1 MSTSKR
7 NSIFSGI
14 LLLLLAGVLAMG
26 GILWKDFVFFTT
38 PQGLDEVFSNLSNA
52 QNEVFS
58 NAAIGSRREIP
69 VCFTI
74 PQGDLFRFFVLVGP
88 RLQTIA
94 SRLASQAKLDIGSDA
109 ADVIQRVL
117 TGKAVMGSIS
127 AVAYAKLRKQHPII
141 AVFERAGPRPK
152 TSLFV
157 VRVDSAAS
165 SFADLRDTRI
175 CFRAK
180 DSMSGYFVPLRELK
194 AAGIEDP
201 SLFFRQISYN
211 DNLTNSTLGLLSGEF
226 DVIVLSNTFY
236 EELDEERRQKLK
248 IIHTSKPIPGGVYI
262 AAAASQPA
270 ILQAFLSE
278 FQRYGETVLATEP
291 LAGLFQVKTPNP
303 SDYDMLEEAIDSG
316 E

>member
-1 MSTSKR
+1 MNTSKR

-14 LLLLLAGVLAMG
+14 LLLLLAGVLAVG
-26 GILWKDFVFFTT
+26 GILWKDFVYFTT
-38 PQGLDEVFSNLSNA
+38 PHDLEEVFSNLSNT

-88 RLQTIA
+88 RLQKIA

-109 ADVIQRVL
+109 SDVIQRVL

-127 AVAYAKLRKQHPII
+127 AVAYAKLRKQQPIT

-157 VRVDSAAS
+157 VRADSVAS
-165 SFADLRDTRI
+165 SIADLRDTSI

-180 DSMSGYFVPLRELK
+180 DSMSGYFVPLQELK
-194 AAGIEDP
+194 AAGIDDP
-201 SLFFRQISYN
+201 NLFFRQISYN

-236 EELDEERRQKLK
+236 DELEEGRRRQLK
-248 IIHTSKPIPGGVYI
+248 VIHSSKPIPGGVYI
-262 AAAASQPA
+262 AASASQPA
-270 ILQAFLSE
+270 ILAAFLRE
-278 FQRYGETVLATEP
+278 FSSYGETVLATEP